1 MNIIQ
6 AEKPMM
12 AVLTDEQTNAL
23 EVAIKTVDRNLS
35 IHCIDYSIGTVDVA
49 MTYNHGTPNEWT
61 ENKFISVNVNA
72 DSAPTI
78 FHDVFNK
85 VYDRCI

>member
-6 AEKPMM
+6 AENPSMT
-12 AVLTDEQTNAL
+12 VLTDDQINAL
-23 EVAIKTVDRNLS
+23 ETVIKTVDHNLS
-35 IHCIDYSIGTVDVA
+35 IDCIDYSKGTVDVA

-61 ENKFISVNVNA
+61 EKQFISVNVNA
-72 DSAPTI
+72 DSAPAI
-78 FHDVFNK
+78 IHDVFNK

>member
-12 AVLTDEQTNAL
+12 AVLTDEQINAL
-23 EVAIKTVDRNLS
+23 ETIVKTVDRNLS
-35 IHCIDYSIGTVDVA
+35 VDCIDYSRGTVDVA
-49 MTYNHGTPNEWT
+49 MTYNKGTKDEWT
-61 ENKFISVNVNA
+61 EKRFITVNVNA